1 MKNNYDVV
9 VIGGSLGGIMAAY
22 SSLKQGLNVLLVE
35 ETDWIGGQ
43 LTSQGVPSDEH
54 DFIETTGSTTTY
66 RNFREKVR
74 DYYRNHPNVIEE
86 IKKTK
91 IFNPGSGWVSRNA
104 HEPLLA
110 LKLFNEMLEPFVEN
124 GKLTILLETVVTS
137 AKYDDEFVESLTLL
151 TNNQVREVFATYFV
165 DGTDNGDLLP
175 ITKTDYVTGAESF
188 DEYNEPHAP
197 KETKPHD
204 MQPVTW
210 VIAVE
215 WEEGGNNRIEKPAMY
230 EFYKNYQ
237 MPFNEPILS
246 WYAAG
251 LDMGT
256 KRQFSLFAT
265 PHTKFEN
272 TPAMFTYRQ
281 VFNPNIFKDKKGLNP
296 ITLINWPQNDY
307 IMGNIIENDNVE
319 FHKYAAKQLSLS
331 LVYWLQTEAE
341 RDDGKGFGYP
351 EIKISKGTL
360 GTDDGLAKAPYI
372 RESRRIKALYTIR
385 EQDISKKHAKKIPEY
400 WDSIGIGLY
409 HIDLHMTT
417 ETKTY
422 FFDETWPFEIPLG
435 ALIPRNRKNLI
446 AACKNIGTTHITNG
460 CYRLHPIEWNIG
472 ESAGHAVSYAIKNKV
487 DLHELYENKTHVKN
501 LQDILVENGVQLKW
515 PDEIVKGGK

>member
-281 VFNPNIFKDKKGLNP
+281 V
-296 ITLINWPQNDY
+296 
-307 IMGNIIENDNVE
+307 
-319 FHKYAAKQLSLS
+319 
-331 LVYWLQTEAE
+331 
-341 RDDGKGFGYP
+341 
-351 EIKISKGTL
+351 
-360 GTDDGLAKAPYI
+360 
-372 RESRRIKALYTIR
+372 
-385 EQDISKKHAKKIPEY
+385 
-400 WDSIGIGLY
+400 
-409 HIDLHMTT
+409 
-417 ETKTY
+417 
-422 FFDETWPFEIPLG
+422 
-435 ALIPRNRKNLI
+435 
-446 AACKNIGTTHITNG
+446 
-460 CYRLHPIEWNIG
+460 
-472 ESAGHAVSYAIKNKV
+472 
-487 DLHELYENKTHVKN
+487 
-501 LQDILVENGVQLKW
+501 
-515 PDEIVKGGK
+515 